1 MQRIY
6 IDDSNLVVQD
16 DNTGQVNYSVTSL
29 LFRVFQDGD
38 DVIIGDERN
47 DYRLAYSDASDVE
60 GGAFASASEL
70 VSHIQAL
77 AEDPINLGD
86 RVRIG
91 STIISSVGDG
101 LVIETLLGDSASSNY
116 LGVIERTNSI
126 GESELVVKRREVD
139 A

>member
-60 GGAFASASEL
+60 GGTFASASEL

-86 RVRIG
+86 RVRI
-91 STIISSVGDG
+91 V
-101 LVIETLLGDSASSNY
+101 AP
-116 LGVIERTNSI
+116 
-126 GESELVVKRREVD
+126 
-139 A
+139 